1 MLPVVQ
7 IDQLLNSEVF
17 KGELESMS
25 GAFYTILFKWLN
37 IAFEVYDDK
46 SKEREREFVKDLAMN
61 VLNHEELV
69 HVIWQQIDRGDT
81 PMLFEQILK
90 NPHQDWKS
98 FFSLAVRL
106 CGKSSYRN
114 RYAERMFSYLCNTK
128 IKRDN

>member
-69 HVIWQQIDRGDT
+69 HVIWQQIDQGET
-81 PMLFEQILK
+81 PMLFE
-90 NPHQDWKS
+90 
-98 FFSLAVRL
+98 
-106 CGKSSYRN
+106 
-114 RYAERMFSYLCNTK
+114 
-128 IKRDN
+128 